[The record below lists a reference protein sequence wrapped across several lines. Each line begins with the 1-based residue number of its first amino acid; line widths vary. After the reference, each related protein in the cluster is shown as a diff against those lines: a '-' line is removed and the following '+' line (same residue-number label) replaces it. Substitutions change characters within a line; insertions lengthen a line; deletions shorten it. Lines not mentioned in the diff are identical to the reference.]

1 MPINVAIVEDID
13 DIRNG
18 LAYLINGSEG
28 FRCVVKCSSAEAA
41 LEELAALEADVVLMD
56 IELPGMSGIECIRRL
71 KSDYPQ
77 LQIMM
82 LTIYE
87 EQPARLLEAI
97 QDLHNGGSPMSSQI
111 ARRVVQIFQQMRTPA
126 KEMEHL
132 SRREQEILSY
142 LAKGFLYKEIAT
154 TLGISIETVR
164 THLHKIYEKL
174 HVHNRT
180 EAVLKYLQK

>member
-1 MPINVAIVEDID
+1 
-13 DIRNG
+13 
-18 LAYLINGSEG
+18 
-28 FRCVVKCSSAEAA
+28 
-41 LEELAALEADVVLMD
+41 
-56 IELPGMSGIECIRRL
+56 
-71 KSDYPQ
+71 
-77 LQIMM
+77 MM

-87 EQPARLLEAI
+87 DDDKIFDSLMAGASGYILKKTQPVRLLEAI
-97 QDLHNGGSPMSSQI
+97 QDLHHGGSPMSSQI
-111 ARRVVQIFQQMRTPA
+111 ARRVVQIFQQMRAPA
-126 KEMEHL
+126 KEMEQL
-132 SRREQEILSY
+132 SKREQEILCY